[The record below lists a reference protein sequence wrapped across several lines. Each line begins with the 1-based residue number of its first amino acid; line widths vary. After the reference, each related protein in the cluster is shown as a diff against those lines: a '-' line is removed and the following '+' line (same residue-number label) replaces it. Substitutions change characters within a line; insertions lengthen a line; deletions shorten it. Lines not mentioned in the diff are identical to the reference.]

1 MMLAN
6 SRKRR
11 PKNSKRKD
19 RTQKGEK
26 VKIKNP
32 TKNDKGKKTE
42 RRKEEDFE
50 KRTQQLE

>member
-19 RTQKGEK
+19 RT
-26 VKIKNP
+26 
-32 TKNDKGKKTE
+32 
-42 RRKEEDFE
+42 
-50 KRTQQLE
+50 